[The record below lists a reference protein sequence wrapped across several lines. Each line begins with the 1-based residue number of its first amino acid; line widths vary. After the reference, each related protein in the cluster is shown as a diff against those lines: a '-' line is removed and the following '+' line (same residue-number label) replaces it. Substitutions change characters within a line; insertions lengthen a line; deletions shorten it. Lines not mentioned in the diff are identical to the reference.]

1 MAKALSGK
9 ALKRLSDL
17 LSQRIASV
25 SWLFGFSSAQ
35 WIKNS
40 HRGQGELLVQHSLM
54 IRMLLERPELSPIPE
69 VPTVQEVYELLREI
83 DPAFTRNKMS
93 TIVGLSLKS
102 TARIFGGG
110 TLTSTVSHM
119 LLIIKNELLRLKT
132 KEEKQAFYRYLHK
145 NVTEEAES
153 RGYCPDRVL
162 KEMGWSVNAV
172 RETPAQ

>member
-1 MAKALSGK
+1 
-9 ALKRLSDL
+9 
-17 LSQRIASV
+17 
-25 SWLFGFSSAQ
+25 
-35 WIKNS
+35 
-40 HRGQGELLVQHSLM
+40 M
-54 IRMLLERPELSPIPE
+54 IRMLLEKPELSPIPE
-69 VPTVQEVYELLREI
+69 VPTVQEVYELLHEI

-93 TIVGLSLKS
+93 TFVGLSTKS
-102 TARIFGGG
+102 TARIFSGG
-110 TLTSTVSHM
+110 TLTSTVGHM
-119 LLIIKNELLRLKT
+119 LLIIKKELLRLET

>member
-9 ALKRLSDL
+9 TLKRLSDL

-40 HRGQGELLVQHSLM
+40 NRGQGELLVQHSLM
-54 IRMLLERPELSPIPE
+54 IRMLLERPELSPIPS
-69 VPTVQEVYELLREI
+69 VPTVQEVYELLCEV
-83 DPAFTRNKMS
+83 DPAFTRNNMS
-93 TIVGLSLKS
+93 TMVGLSIKS
-102 TARIFGGG
+102 TARIFDGG

-132 KEEKQAFYRYLHK
+132 KKEKQAFYRYLQK
-145 NVTEEAES
+145 NVSEEAES

-162 KEMGWSVNAV
+162 KEMGWSVNSV
-172 RETPAQ
+172 SESPQ